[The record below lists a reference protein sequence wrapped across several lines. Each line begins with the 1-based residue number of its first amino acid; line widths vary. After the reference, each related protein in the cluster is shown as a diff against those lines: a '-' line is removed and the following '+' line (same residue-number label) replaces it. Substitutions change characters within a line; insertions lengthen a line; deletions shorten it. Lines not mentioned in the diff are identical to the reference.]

1 MALFAIAKTPYAFP
15 SHHREGLLSKDNP
28 RIAVLGFAIE
38 CNRFAPVTTAADFEQ
53 DVDIRGNRI
62 VTEGRSQAA
71 ITMPDIPG
79 FFTEMD
85 ATGPWTPVPLRVSLA
100 QPGGPVEENFFKEY
114 LKEIEAGL
122 KASLPLDAVFVSC
135 HGAALA
141 QGTDDPDGDMFE
153 IIRRTVGPDVPVA
166 STFDLHANV
175 SRKMIDNLSVFVG
188 YLENP
193 HTDIRERGIEAA
205 KHMRELLAGAKT
217 AIEMVKLPLVPPQ
230 ISLLTARGPYAD
242 LVKYGQTKVGGDIM
256 NVSVMAGFA
265 YSDSPKNGLT
275 AVVTARNGNRKAAG
289 ALALD
294 IAKRGWSNR
303 ERFKRQMM
311 ALSDAVQLAVSVGKD
326 RRRKG
331 IILAD
336 VADNPGGGGRGN
348 TTYLLRALKMAK
360 ATNVIFG
367 VFTDAAVAAEA
378 HKLGEGATFTASF
391 NSQET
396 QEFSQPFDC
405 EAKVVKLSNGAYV
418 GRRGV
423 LKNVS
428 SDMGPSALLDLGGI
442 QLVVISQRCQCMD
455 PMQFEMFG
463 LDIAQARVIV
473 VKSRGHFR
481 GGFDEHHKP
490 DQIYEVDCPGLTSP
504 LFANFNWTKLP
515 RPVYPLDEETT
526 WTPPPPVR

>member
-1 MALFAIAKTPYAFP
+1 
-15 SHHREGLLSKDNP
+15 
-28 RIAVLGFAIE
+28 VLGFAIE

-62 VTEGRSQAA
+62 VAEARSPAS
-71 ITMPDIPG
+71 ITMPDLPG
-79 FFTEMD
+79 FFAEMD
-85 ATGPWTPVPLRVSLA
+85 AGSPWTPVPLRVSLA
-100 QPGGPVEENFFKEY
+100 QPGGPVEENFFKDY

-122 KASLPLDAVFVSC
+122 KAAMPLDAVFVSC

-141 QGTDDPDGDMFE
+141 QGTDDPDGDLFE
-153 IIRRTVGPDVPVA
+153 TIRRVVGPDMPVI

-175 SRKMIDNLSVFVG
+175 SRRMTDNLSVFVG

-193 HTDIRERGIEAA
+193 HTDIRERGVEAA
-205 KHMRELLAGAKT
+205 RHMRELLGGQKT

-230 ISLLTARGPYAD
+230 IALLTARGPYAD
-242 LVKYGQTKVGGDIM
+242 MIKYGQTKVGGDIL

-265 YSDSPKNGLT
+265 YADSPKNGLT
-275 AVVTARNGNRKAAG
+275 AVVTARNGNRKAAA

-294 IAKRGWSNR
+294 IATRGWAMK
-303 ERFKRQMM
+303 ERFKRSMM
-311 ALSDAVQLAVSVGKD
+311 SLADAVQLALSVGRD
-326 RRRKG
+326 RRRKS

-360 ATNVIFG
+360 AQNVIFG
-367 VFTDAAVAAEA
+367 VFFDPAVAAEA
-378 HKLGEGATFTASF
+378 HRLGEGASFKASF
-391 NSQET
+391 NSQEH
-396 QEFSQPFDC
+396 QEFSLPFDC
-405 EAKVVKLSNGAYV
+405 DAKVVKLSNGEYV

-428 SDMGPSALLDLGGI
+428 ADMGPSALLELGGI

-481 GGFDEHHKP
+481 AGFDEHHKP

-504 LFANFNWTKLP
+504 VLANFSWTKLP

-526 WTPPPPVR
+526 WSPPATA